1 MHKETNWI
9 PAFPSFCKRH
19 HTPRTSDNLHTYIHL
34 ILDWQV
40 LAGENKGQH
49 KAETLIFWGFEAL
62 QQMPHF
68 EALPLH
74 FPDTRYKKLKEQI
87 IQSGKIIHNTKTVML
102 LSRY

>member
-9 PAFPSFCKRH
+9 PAFPSICKRH
-19 HTPRTSDNLHTYIHL
+19 HIPRTSDNLHTYIHL

-49 KAETLIFWGFEAL
+49 KAEMLIFWG
-62 QQMPHF
+62 F